1 VVQLVVGQGVKVVG
15 AGLVL
20 GGLGSLGLSRLIQSL
35 LYGVRPTDPGVMV
48 AVATLLAMT
57 GLVACFF
64 PARRA
69 TRIDPVVA
77 LTSE

>member
-1 VVQLVVGQGVKVVG
+1 
-15 AGLVL
+15 
-20 GGLGSLGLSRLIQSL
+20 
-35 LYGVRPTDPGVMV
+35 MV